1 MQVTFPET
9 PAPAAARP
17 ASAELWKPV
26 LVRAAVA
33 LAFGALTAF
42 WASPSD
48 TGMGLAG
55 GIYLAAT
62 GLVLFWVANKT
73 GLPAGTRSA
82 KVLSAAGSVLVGSG
96 VAVLLVPGALA
107 FGTTAA
113 AGLGLAGAAELYLGI
128 TGRGRSVLARDWI
141 ASGVI
146 GLGTAAALPFFIG
159 LGPHALLGVT
169 GGGAILAG
177 VLWILAGLTLRHD
190 ARGESAEAVN

>member
-1 MQVTFPET
+1 MTFPKT
-9 PAPAAARP
+9 PDATTARP

-26 LVRAAVA
+26 LFRAAVA
-33 LAFGALTAF
+33 LAFGALTVF

-48 TGMGLAG
+48 TGMGLSG

-62 GLVLFWVANKT
+62 GVVLFWGINKT
-73 GLPAGTRSA
+73 GLVAGTRSA
-82 KVLSAAGSVLVGSG
+82 KVLSAAGSVLVGAG
-96 VAVLLVPGALA
+96 AAVMLVPGALA
-107 FGTTAA
+107 FGTVAA
-113 AGLGLAGAAELYLGI
+113 AGLGLAGAAELYLGFA
-128 TGRGRSVLARDWI
+128 GRGRSVLARDWI

-169 GGGAILAG
+169 GGGAIIAG

-190 ARGESAEAVN
+190 ARDDSAKAVN